1 MNTGRPQHL
10 LTKMIYITLLM
21 IISPS
26 SSLANTNPWLL
37 SIGGLYGKGH
47 SDDLRKPS
55 EWAIVPLT
63 LKHRRQNWSA
73 QITSSYIRADALRPN
88 DTPSY
93 SGQGDTFLKTTYL
106 LPSPLFQFW
115 WVDLSGKIKFP
126 TADEKAGLG
135 TGKMDFWF
143 DVEAMRTLSRGWFG
157 HLGGGKKFR
166 GNHAESNL
174 MDSYYFNSSLGKR
187 WRKRHTTGIQL
198 EFMEAATQTSEEL
211 IETML
216 YTRYRFSPQNSLLL
230 YLVKGFTH
238 SSTEKGIGFQFTRRF
253 QSR

>member
-1 MNTGRPQHL
+1 MNTGRAQHL
-10 LTKMIYITLLM
+10 LTKVIYIALLV

-26 SSLANTNPWLL
+26 SSLANTDAWLL
-37 SIGGLYGKGH
+37 SIGGLHGKGH
-47 SDDLRKPS
+47 SDGLRTPS
-55 EWAIVPLT
+55 EWVIVPFT
-63 LKHRRQNWSA
+63 LKYRRHNWNT
-73 QITSSYIRADALRPN
+73 QVTSSYIRADTFSPN

-93 SGQGDTFLKTTYL
+93 SGQGDTFLKATYL

-126 TADEKAGLG
+126 TANEQAGLG

-143 DVEAMRTLSRGWFG
+143 DVEAMRTLSRGWFE
-157 HLGGGKKFR
+157 HLAVGKKFR

-174 MDSYYFNSSLGKR
+174 VDSYYFNSSLGKR
-187 WRKRHTTGIQL
+187 WRKRYTTGIQL
-198 EFMEAATQTSEEL
+198 EFMEAAAEESEEV

-216 YTRYRFSPQNSLLL
+216 YTRCRFSPQNSLLL